1 MSDADEAWPAAW
13 SRTALP
19 TAILAVLRDSARHG
33 YALATQLQAR
43 GFGRPRGGSLYP
55 LLGRLE
61 DEGLIESTWEPG
73 GSGPGRRAYSLTGKG
88 RQRLEWELGR
98 WAALTAALGA
108 ETRTVVHRGGPGTGE
123 HHDSPV
129 GGGHGTTDAATT
141 QEGP

>member
-1 MSDADEAWPAAW
+1 MSAADEGWPAAW

-19 TAILAVLRDSARHG
+19 TAILAVLQDSARHG
-33 YALATQLQAR
+33 YSVATQLEDR

-73 GSGPGRRAYSLTGKG
+73 GAGPGRRAYHLTAKGK
-88 RQRLEWELGR
+88 RRLAWER
-98 WAALTAALGA
+98 TQWAALTAALGA
-108 ETRTVVHRGGPGTGE
+108 HPATGE
-123 HHDSPV
+123 HQD
-129 GGGHGTTDAATT
+129 GHATAGTT

>member
-73 GSGPGRRAYSLTGKG
+73 GSGPGRRAYSLTAKG

-98 WAALTAALGA
+98 WAALAAALGA
-108 ETRTVVHRGGPGTGE
+108 HPGDGGRRDGPGAGASTDVHPDG
-123 HHDSPV
+123 PV
-129 GGGHGTTDAATT
+129 TSATT